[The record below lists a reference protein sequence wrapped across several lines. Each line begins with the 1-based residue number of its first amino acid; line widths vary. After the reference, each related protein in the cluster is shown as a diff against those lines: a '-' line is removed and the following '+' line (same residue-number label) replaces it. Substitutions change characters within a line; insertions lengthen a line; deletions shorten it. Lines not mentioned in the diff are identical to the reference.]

1 MKKIG
6 LTGWILIAM
15 FSGIIT
21 GLIIHYNASA
31 ASVASFSSGI
41 SLLTDI
47 FLRLIKMIIAPLV
60 FSTLVVGIAKLG
72 DIKAVGRIGGKA
84 MIWFI
89 SMSFL
94 SVGFGLLMMNI
105 LKLGEHLNLPLPP
118 ANAQSSIATSSLSV
132 KTFIEH
138 IFPTSIAQAMSGNE
152 ILQIVVFSV
161 FFGVATTAAGE
172 QGKIII
178 KALDAVAHI
187 ILKMTGYVMKV
198 APLGAFA
205 AIAGVVAIK
214 GGDILYAYGKFIAF
228 YYLSI
233 IFLCLLL
240 TFISSLYIGKR
251 AFRLVGFVKDSIL
264 LAFSTASSE
273 AALPQLMAELEAFGC
288 KNKIVSFVLPIGY
301 SFNMDGGMMYLS
313 FSSLFIV
320 QAYGIHMSLAQQI
333 FMLLVLMLTSKGI
346 AGVPRGALVVLAGSL
361 SMFNIP
367 QQGLLLLLGIDQ
379 ILDMARSATNVVG
392 NSLATAVVSKMEG
405 SLGNGLPIEK
415 VII

>member
-15 FSGIIT
+15 IAGIAT
-21 GLIIHYNASA
+21 GLIIHYNLPQESA
-31 ASVASFSSGI
+31 EKFSSGI
-41 SLLTDI
+41 SLFTEI
-47 FLRLIKMIIAPLV
+47 FLRLIKMIIAPLI

-84 MIWFI
+84 LLWFI

-105 LKLGEHLNLPLPP
+105 LKLGQNLNLPLPS
-118 ANAQSSIATSSLSV
+118 ANEQSSITASSLSIR
-132 KTFIEH
+132 TFIEH
-138 IFPTSIAQAMSGNE
+138 VFPTSIAQAMAGNE
-152 ILQIVVFSV
+152 ILQIVIFSV
-161 FFGVATTAAGE
+161 FFGVAATAVGE
-172 QGKIII
+172 KGKIVV
-178 KALDAVAHI
+178 KALDAVAQI
-187 ILKMTGYVMKV
+187 ILKMTGYVMKI

-205 AIAGVVAIK
+205 AIAGIVAIK
-214 GGDILYAYGKFIAF
+214 GGDILYTYGKFIAF
-228 YYLSI
+228 YYISI
-233 IFLCLLL
+233 IFLCVLL
-240 TFISSLYIGKR
+240 TFISSIYIGRR
-251 AFRLVGFVKDSIL
+251 AFRLIGFVKDSVL

-288 KNKIVSFVLPIGY
+288 QNKIVSFVLPVGY

-346 AGVPRGALVVLAGSL
+346 AGVPRGSLVVLAGSL

-392 NSLATAVVSKMEG
+392 NSLATVVVSKMENALID
-405 SLGNGLPIEK
+405 S
-415 VII
+415 